1 MTSTGARPAAAAAS
15 PRSGASDRRDAPA
28 PPLGL
33 VMLGPPGAGKGTQA
47 DRFAKMRGVP
57 RVSTGDILREAT
69 FAATA
74 AGQSAAALMNAGQLV
89 GDDLVIAIVRDRLA
103 RPDAAA
109 GFVLDGFPRTLTQAE
124 ALDALVEDRPPVVV
138 VDIEVPEDTLVQR
151 LTTRRICRR
160 CGTTTTAAMAVCAA
174 CGATLVQRRDD
185 DLDVI
190 RERLRVYARD
200 TRSIVEFYRRRPT
213 FRSVDGDQPQD
224 LVAAD
229 IAAAIASVE
238 GGRP

>member
-1 MTSTGARPAAAAAS
+1 MTSTGARPATAAAG
-15 PRSGASDRRDAPA
+15 PRPGASLRRESSAA
-28 PPLGL
+28 PLGL

-47 DRFAKMRGVP
+47 DRLAKVRGVP
-57 RVSTGDILREAT
+57 RVSTGDILREAS
-69 FAATA
+69 FAATE

-89 GDDLVIAIVRDRLA
+89 SDDLVIGLVRDRLA
-103 RPDAAA
+103 QADAAA
-109 GFVLDGFPRTLTQAE
+109 GFVLDGFPRTLAQAE

-138 VDIEVPEDTLVQR
+138 VDIEVPEATLVQR

-160 CGTTTTAAMAVCAA
+160 CGTTATAAVAVCAA
-174 CGATLVQRRDD
+174 CGAPLVQRSDD
-185 DLDVI
+185 DPDVI

-200 TRSIVEFYRRRPT
+200 TQSIVEFYRRRPT